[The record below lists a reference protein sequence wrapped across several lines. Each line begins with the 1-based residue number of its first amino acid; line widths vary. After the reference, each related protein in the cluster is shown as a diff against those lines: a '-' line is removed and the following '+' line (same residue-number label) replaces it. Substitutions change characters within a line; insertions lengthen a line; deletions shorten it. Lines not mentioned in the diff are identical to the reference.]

1 MIHVGSGDEHDE
13 DGGAEQDDARDARH
27 ERGQG
32 QRVHE
37 GVSQGEDGQ
46 CLPGLTTLF
55 GSCAVQVVL
64 HSVSLQ
70 RMSPRICLTNTTTG
84 D

>member
-46 CLPGLTTLF
+46 RLPGWTRR
-55 GSCAVQVVL
+55 Q
-64 HSVSLQ
+64 
-70 RMSPRICLTNTTTG
+70 SPWWPCWF
-84 D
+84 